1 MKKEQRFRK
10 KLTKAFISVSIIA
23 SLSAVI
29 AIIAMLVISNF
40 YNKAMNNYGFS
51 QGDIGKTMIIL
62 AETRSSLRAAIG
74 YDDASDI
81 NAQVT
86 LHNEQKEKFQTYF
99 AELEKSI
106 VTKEAHD
113 AYNEIVKAL
122 DGYWELDSEIIKQG
136 AVIDSQ
142 AEYQAQLRAINE
154 LTPQYNIIYDAMA
167 KLMDINT
174 TLGDKTSSIL
184 SFLEIIITA
193 VMIVIIGISILV
205 STKLGSKIAADIEKP
220 LVALSD
226 RLQTFAQGDLTSPFP
241 DVKSDDEISDMII
254 EASAMAQ
261 NLNTIINDAQNLLG
275 QMADRNY
282 LIKTEIEDK
291 YVGQFSELLAAMR
304 QMKEKMIFTLNQ
316 VNDAARQVSEG
327 AENLA
332 DTGQALAEGASDQA
346 ASVEQLTATIA
357 NLTEG
362 VEQTANSL
370 SEANEQAIHYA
381 DVANNSRNE
390 MTTLVS
396 SMHRIDE
403 TSKQIQNIISDIEEI
418 ASQTNLLSLNAAIEA
433 ARAGEAGKGFA
444 VVADQIRQLAEQSS
458 QSAIDTR
465 RLIEGSLAEVEEGN
479 VAAEQAAG
487 SLKTVVEGIHLIAES
502 SQKLSELALE
512 QAKAM
517 EEAESGV
524 NTIAE
529 VVQSNSATA
538 QESSATSEELSA
550 QAASLTELVAQ
561 FKI

>member
-1 MKKEQRFRK
+1 
-10 KLTKAFISVSIIA
+10 
-23 SLSAVI
+23 
-29 AIIAMLVISNF
+29 
-40 YNKAMNNYGFS
+40 
-51 QGDIGKTMIIL
+51 
-62 AETRSSLRAAIG
+62 
-74 YDDASDI
+74 
-81 NAQVT
+81 
-86 LHNEQKEKFQTYF
+86 
-99 AELEKSI
+99 
-106 VTKEAHD
+106 
-113 AYNEIVKAL
+113 
-122 DGYWELDSEIIKQG
+122 
-136 AVIDSQ
+136 
-142 AEYQAQLRAINE
+142 
-154 LTPQYNIIYDAMA
+154 
-167 KLMDINT
+167 
-174 TLGDKTSSIL
+174 
-184 SFLEIIITA
+184 
-193 VMIVIIGISILV
+193 MIVIIGISILI
-205 STKLGSKIAADIEKP
+205 STKLGSKIAAGIEKP

-275 QMADRNY
+275 QMADGNY

-390 MTTLVS
+390 MTTLVE